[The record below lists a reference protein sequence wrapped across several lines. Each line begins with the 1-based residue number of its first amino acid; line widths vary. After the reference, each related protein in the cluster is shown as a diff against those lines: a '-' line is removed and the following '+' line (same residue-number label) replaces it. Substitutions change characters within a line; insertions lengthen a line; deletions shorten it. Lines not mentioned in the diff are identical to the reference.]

1 MLGRRLLV
9 LMAVLL
15 GLTALTTALAP
26 RPRVTSPQATSTP
39 RPTPSAATP
48 SARRAAAPAPR
59 RAQQPSHVV
68 SRTIDASVG
77 ARPARVRARAGD
89 TVRLVVRGD
98 VLDAVELE
106 GLDEIEPVEPGSP
119 ARFEFLAEAPG
130 EHPIVLLDDERR
142 VGLLDIR
149 PAAGG
154 R

>member
-48 SARRAAAPAPR
+48 SAP
-59 RAQQPSHVV
+59 QPSRVV

-89 TVRLVVRGD
+89 TVRLAVRGD

-130 EHPIVLLDDERR
+130 EHAIMLLDAERR

-149 PAAGG
+149 PAAG